1 MGQLKRA
8 RYTYWLLVVINF
20 IAVMYNASLYLL
32 ISNYVARKNLSLQL
46 LTKLNVVPGN
56 INLMYW
62 LAVLLYAFLICL
74 ICIRRNG
81 GEKAELWLLLELVTI
96 MGLFWTIKAS
106 YTGLIF
112 LIFADIFFS
121 TDNFYTIKN
130 KYYWGIFIIVAGMIL
145 LLSNDRLLA
154 SVITLPSLDTYIG
167 MLPLR
172 LGILVTFIRN
182 FLTTINIV
190 IFAAAL
196 FTYVVYVTNEQRN
209 IEEELRMMD
218 RANAE
223 LKSYIEVAER
233 NAERRERIRISRE
246 IHDTLGHALT
256 GISAG
261 IDAVLVLVDM
271 DKESAKAQ
279 LRNLS
284 EVVRQGIIDVRNSLN
299 KMRPGALE
307 ELSLEDS
314 LQEMI
319 KRYSQISELQIKL
332 TYDWQG
338 IDLPKTTENV
348 IFRII
353 EESITNSIRHGQAEK
368 IWITLSQDENYNY
381 LEIVDNGRGS
391 KEIKPGFG
399 LTQMQERLAIIG
411 GKVTYQGDHGFKTK
425 VKFVK

>member
-154 SVITLPSLDTYIG
+154 SIITLPSLDTYIG

-196 FTYVVYVTNEQRN
+196 FTYVVYITNEQRN

-368 IWITLSQDENYNY
+368 IWITLSQDEKYNY

-391 KEIKPGFG
+391 QEIKPGFG

-411 GKVTYQGDHGFKTK
+411 GKVTYQGDHGFKIK